1 MAHLK
6 QPSARM
12 QKKLQKAIRKHTRLR
27 LQYTSTRHES
37 ISIFSS
43 PYSQTATEL
52 EVSADSD
59 QKELLLLLAVEWS
72 LVVVF
77 TLQPRDLRTSRS

>member
-1 MAHLK
+1 MLVK
-6 QPSARM
+6 KNQENNILQP
-12 QKKLQKAIRKHTRLR
+12 
-27 LQYTSTRHES
+27 QYTSTRHES
-37 ISIFSS
+37 ISIFSP

-59 QKELLLLLAVEWS
+59 QKELLLLLAVEGS